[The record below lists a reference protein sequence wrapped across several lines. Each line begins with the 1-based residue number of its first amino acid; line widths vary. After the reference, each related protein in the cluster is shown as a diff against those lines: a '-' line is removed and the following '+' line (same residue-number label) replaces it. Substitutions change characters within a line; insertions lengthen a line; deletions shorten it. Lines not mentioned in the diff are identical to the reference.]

1 MDVSQLPHR
10 VKQKLSECSVDDVL
24 CHLTANPDVY
34 ACQRVYERCI
44 KIVVPSEYIPMILS
58 SDNVSTLETTAVD
71 TTPASTGLQQVPP
84 TLDPGKA
91 NTLLF

>member
-34 ACQRVYERCI
+34 ACQRVYESCI
-44 KIVVPSEYIPMILS
+44 KIVVPSECIPMILS
-58 SDNVSTLETTAVD
+58 SDNVSTLATTAVD

-91 NTLLF
+91 KLQ

>member
-1 MDVSQLPHR
+1 
-10 VKQKLSECSVDDVL
+10 
-24 CHLTANPDVY
+24 
-34 ACQRVYERCI
+34 
-44 KIVVPSEYIPMILS
+44 MILS

-91 NTLLF
+91 NTSLRNELLCQLFRTLR

>member
-1 MDVSQLPHR
+1 M
-10 VKQKLSECSVDDVL
+10 
-24 CHLTANPDVY
+24 
-34 ACQRVYERCI
+34 
-44 KIVVPSEYIPMILS
+44 VPSEYIPMILS

-91 NTLLF
+91 NSSLRNELLCQLFWALR